1 MRHYHLNVV
10 LKKRNNLKKKKK
22 VTIDPLSVWA
32 ERGLLYIF
40 AIPKYMIMENF
51 VALVV
56 MVASLSV
63 AGLLIMKN
71 FRTKSLA
78 GKKSRIVSILLLLN
92 SCLLLC
98 DMAAGKGVAFR
109 LPLDLLLSL
118 FALYPV
124 MSSVLREKASVL
136 FVGMASAAEAGLAVY
151 YVLCSVSVLG
161 LPPEEVTMCLA
172 ALVAA
177 FIAGIF
183 IYGVSRRLA
192 DVRSVMA
199 SGNAWSYMC
208 LIVETVYLFCILVC
222 TLLMLCL
229 FRMDGDASVALCIVS
244 LLFCLVQLALGLRCC
259 YDAEFLIFK
268 KQEER
273 IAMAYKASKMEL
285 AVMRP
290 KPDEAYQDVYS
301 RIVSYFEEEKPYLNG
316 DLTINDV
323 VKVVYTN
330 KLYISRAISHYA
342 GKNFCQF
349 VNWHR
354 VMYSV
359 ERYRANPEMTV
370 TDLWQA
376 CGFNSVVP
384 YNMAFKLFMGEN
396 PGEWC
401 RKEKARLVRMK
412 K

>member
-1 MRHYHLNVV
+1 
-10 LKKRNNLKKKKK
+10 
-22 VTIDPLSVWA
+22 
-32 ERGLLYIF
+32 
-40 AIPKYMIMENF
+40 MIMENF

-71 FRTKSLA
+71 FRTKSFA

-98 DMAAGKGVAFR
+98 DMSAGKGIAFR

-124 MSSVLREKASVL
+124 MSSVLREKAAVL

-151 YVLCSVSVLG
+151 YVLCSVSVLD

-199 SGNAWSYMC
+199 SGNAWSYMR
-208 LIVETVYLFCILVC
+208 LVVETVYLFCILVC

-229 FRMDGDASVALCIVS
+229 FRMDGDASVALFIFS

>member
-1 MRHYHLNVV
+1 M
-10 LKKRNNLKKKKK
+10 
-22 VTIDPLSVWA
+22 
-32 ERGLLYIF
+32 
-40 AIPKYMIMENF
+40 
-51 VALVV
+51 
-56 MVASLSV
+56 
-63 AGLLIMKN
+63 
-71 FRTKSLA
+71 
-78 GKKSRIVSILLLLN
+78 
-92 SCLLLC
+92 
-98 DMAAGKGVAFR
+98 
-109 LPLDLLLSL
+109 
-118 FALYPV
+118 
-124 MSSVLREKASVL
+124 
-136 FVGMASAAEAGLAVY
+136 
-151 YVLCSVSVLG
+151 
-161 LPPEEVTMCLA
+161 
-172 ALVAA
+172 
-177 FIAGIF
+177 
-183 IYGVSRRLA
+183 
-192 DVRSVMA
+192 
-199 SGNAWSYMC
+199 
-208 LIVETVYLFCILVC
+208 
-222 TLLMLCL
+222 
-229 FRMDGDASVALCIVS
+229 ALCIVS

-273 IAMAYKASKMEL
+273 IAVAYKASKMEL

-359 ERYRANPEMTV
+359 ERYRENPEMTV

>member
-1 MRHYHLNVV
+1 
-10 LKKRNNLKKKKK
+10 
-22 VTIDPLSVWA
+22 
-32 ERGLLYIF
+32 
-40 AIPKYMIMENF
+40 MIMENF

-98 DMAAGKGVAFR
+98 DMAAGQGIAFR

-124 MSSVLREKASVL
+124 MSSVLREKAAVL

-151 YVLCSVSVLG
+151 YVLCSVSVLD

-172 ALVAA
+172 ALVSA

-192 DVRSVMA
+192 DVRSVMS

-208 LIVETVYLFCILVC
+208 LVVETVYLSCILVC

-229 FRMDGDASVALCIVS
+229 FRMDGDASMGLCIFS